1 MKHGGERKGSQ
12 PISQEEGRVPA
23 YEYWSWCLGSGN
35 LSVWRRGRAPHTSFQ
50 RLPTRPSTPCRPP
63 RQSRCRGTG
72 AKGRWCCS
80 HGVTTRT
87 KKCQPSDKSFPEVQ
101 LALGRHLG
109 GTGFAQ
115 MSSSWLNCFL
125 ALMAPFSVEVSCTC
139 CLLFLSN
146 TPPNPSFG
154 SCPQSTEKVKGPS
167 FHRPPGTGATTTWH
181 FPFRPPCHI
190 QPCRKC
196 LFDSPAEGGVEGCVP

>member
-50 RLPTRPSTPCRPP
+50 RLPTRPSMPCRPP

-109 GTGFAQ
+109 GTGFAKRG
-115 MSSSWLNCFL
+115 SSWLNGFL

-146 TPPNPSFG
+146 TPPNPFLWEPSSVHSEG
-154 SCPQSTEKVKGPS
+154 QGAIIPQTTRHWSQHHLGRPIPS
-167 FHRPPGTGATTTWH
+167 PHPTPQKA
-181 FPFRPPCHI
+181 PF
-190 QPCRKC
+190 
-196 LFDSPAEGGVEGCVP
+196 

>member
-1 MKHGGERKGSQ
+1 MGGGGRLPSYLLGGGKG
-12 PISQEEGRVPA
+12 
-23 YEYWSWCLGSGN
+23 YFYMSWCLRSGD
-35 LSVWRRGRAPHTSFQ
+35 LSVWHRGRAPQ
-50 RLPTRPSTPCRPP
+50 RSLHRPP
-63 RQSRCRGTG
+63 HVPACLAGHPGSPAAGARVQRGRG
-72 AKGRWCCS
+72 CGS
-80 HGVTTRT
+80 HGVTGRT
-87 KKCQPSDKSFPEVQ
+87 KKCQPSDKSFPDVQ
-101 LALGRHLG
+101 PALGRHLG
-109 GTGFAQ
+109 GSGFAQ

-125 ALMAPFSVEVSCTC
+125 PLMASFFVEVSCTC